1 MVCRRALA
9 GAVMYCGKGRSSGP
23 GTQDFLGRLK
33 NRMGGVPLYDALR
46 VLEKALGGCLI
57 A

>member
-1 MVCRRALA
+1 
-9 GAVMYCGKGRSSGP
+9 MYCGKGRNSGP